1 MKRIVS
7 LILAILAVLS
17 PFALAISTI
26 LTMPTVYHN
35 SFTASLVDK
44 YERLEET
51 REEKI
56 VIVGGSSVAF
66 GYESELIEKHLG
78 MPVVNFGVYA
88 ALGTKV
94 MMDLSL
100 SQIHKGDIVIL
111 APELAQ
117 QTLSLYY
124 NGEQMLEACEERPSL
139 IFSLP
144 PDDLLKT
151 LGALYNF
158 GTKKY
163 ERLKRGTIPDPTG
176 IYHRESF
183 NSYGDISYPREMN
196 ILPAGFDPNQP
207 IDLKT
212 SIVTDEFVDYVNK
225 YAQKVRQKGAE
236 IYFAYCPMNEASLQN
251 TEEEELAF
259 AEYLIEKI
267 DITPLG
273 DIRTFSSDAGYF
285 YDTNFHLNDIGKRK
299 HTIEV
304 LMALALELGIPLSSL
319 EKIPPPPPIE
329 VFDST
334 YDGADDENMKYFTYA
349 IDDFGI
355 TLTGLTDL
363 GKTQTTLIA
372 PVGFAGRKVTIF
384 GEGMLDGGIV
394 TTFIVPE
401 NSPVFRFED
410 NVFRG
415 ASTLSHLVLFP
426 ADADAIMPP
435 TSFYGVASGFLT
447 HVLPGSD
454 YDTSYYWRER
464 GLTFVFDA
472 EGFR

>member
-7 LILAILAVLS
+7 VLLAFLAVLS
-17 PFALAISTI
+17 PFALAIGAI
-26 LTMPTVYHN
+26 LTMPAVYHN

-44 YERLEET
+44 YERLTEIK
-51 REEKI
+51 EEKI

-66 GYESELIEKHLG
+66 GYESELMEKHLG

-100 SQIHKGDIVIL
+100 PQIRKGDIVII

-139 IFSLP
+139 VFSLP

-163 ERLKRGTIPDPTG
+163 QRLKDGNIPNPDG

-207 IDLKT
+207 IQLD
-212 SIVTDEFVDYVNK
+212 SSVVSDEFVDYVNK
-225 YAQKVRQKGAE
+225 YAQKVRRKGAE

-259 AEYLIEKI
+259 AEYLAEKI

-273 DIRTFSSDAGYF
+273 DIRTFSSEAGYF

-319 EKIPPPPPIE
+319 EKIPPAPPVE

-334 YDGADDENMKYFTYA
+334 YDGADDENMKYFTYKT
-349 IDDFGI
+349 DDFGI
-355 TLTGLTDL
+355 TLTGLTEL
-363 GKTQTTLIA
+363 GKTQVTLTA

-384 GEGMLDGGIV
+384 GEGMLDGGIA

-401 NSPVFRFED
+401 DSPVFRFEE

-415 ASTLSHLVLFP
+415 ASALAHLVLLP
-426 ADADAIMPP
+426 SDADAILPP
-435 TSFYGVASGFLT
+435 TSFAGVASGFLA
-447 HVLPGSD
+447 HVLPGSG
-454 YDTSYYWRER
+454 YDTSYFWRER

-472 EGFR
+472 EGFH